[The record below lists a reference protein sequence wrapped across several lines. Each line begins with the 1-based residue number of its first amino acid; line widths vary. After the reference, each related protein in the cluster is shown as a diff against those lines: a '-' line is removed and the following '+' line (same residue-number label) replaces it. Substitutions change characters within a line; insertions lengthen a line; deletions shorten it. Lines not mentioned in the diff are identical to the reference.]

1 MRKPTN
7 KENVEVNVN
16 KNTDENEIYKN
27 KIKIERIRIDKSIK
41 TQINR
46 HIHTK
51 HTGKQLLY
59 HADTKHTHKQAQL
72 IIVVATTKYYT

>member
-1 MRKPTN
+1 MSKYKITGIILGGGGGGGGGS
-7 KENVEVNVN
+7 VN

-27 KIKIERIRIDKSIK
+27 KIERERIDKSIK
-41 TQINR
+41 TQVNR

-59 HADTKHTHKQAQL
+59 SH
-72 IIVVATTKYYT
+72 

>member
-1 MRKPTN
+1 MIYIYKETS
-7 KENVEVNVN
+7 KENVKVNVN

-27 KIKIERIRIDKSIK
+27 KREGERERIDKSIK
-41 TQINR
+41 TQVNR

-59 HADTKHTHKQAQL
+59 SH
-72 IIVVATTKYYT
+72 

>member
-1 MRKPTN
+1 MFLDIYIYKDTN

-16 KNTDENEIYKN
+16 KNTDKNEIYKN
-27 KIKIERIRIDKSIK
+27 KIEGDRIRIDKSIK
-41 TQINR
+41 TQVNR

-59 HADTKHTHKQAQL
+59 SH
-72 IIVVATTKYYT
+72 

>member
-1 MRKPTN
+1 MFYIYIRKPTK

-16 KNTDENEIYKN
+16 KNTDESGIYKN
-27 KIKIERIRIDKSIK
+27 KEREGVRIDKSIK
-41 TQINR
+41 TQANR

-59 HADTKHTHKQAQL
+59 SH
-72 IIVVATTKYYT
+72 